1 MMYSADLM
9 NDDGQRVDT
18 DRLAERLAELE
29 KLVEELE
36 GVSDSEV
43 VGVLDRAVALLA
55 EVNARIEAGI
65 REAEEK
71 ARELGDLLEEVDFGP
86 FDAALEDLE
95 RSSDGPDGV

>member
-1 MMYSADLM
+1 MYSPGPMDG
-9 NDDGQRVDT
+9 GQRVDT
-18 DRLAERLAELE
+18 DHLEERLAELE

-36 GVSDSEV
+36 GVSDSEA

-55 EVNARIEAGI
+55 EVNARIEAGLL
-65 REAEEK
+65 EAEGE

-95 RSSDGPDGV
+95 RRSGGSGGV

>member
-1 MMYSADLM
+1 MYSPGPMDG
-9 NDDGQRVDT
+9 GQRVDT
-18 DRLAERLAELE
+18 DHLEERLAELE

-36 GVSDSEV
+36 GVSDSEA

-55 EVNARIEAGI
+55 EVNARIEAGLL
-65 REAEEK
+65 EAEGE

-95 RSSDGPDGV
+95 RPSGGPGGV

>member
-65 REAEEK
+65 REAEEE